1 MSAEDPRENLG
12 ESKMEAL
19 QRLKNDR
26 AKTNQK
32 FENWN
37 KALEAYALGWK
48 KPKPYYPVIISP
60 SSLVSTPQKLQEMAG
75 MATPPRVLK
84 TTYTTLHGGI
94 DGAHVRADGKPE
106 EVQVGEIGWDELV
119 EITDK
124 AECDEWLFVF
134 VDGKVRRATLV
145 KSFKNGDENAG
156 EQEVGGGTH
165 EIEPGT
171 TLPEMPL
178 DSTI

>member
-1 MSAEDPRENLG
+1 
-12 ESKMEAL
+12 MEAI

-75 MATPPRVLK
+75 MATPPRVLN

-94 DGAHVRADGKPE
+94 DDAHLGADGKPE
-106 EVQVGEIGWDELV
+106 EVQVGEVGWGELV
-119 EITDK
+119 DITDK

-134 VDGKVRRATLV
+134 IDGKVRRATMV
-145 KSFKNGDENAG
+145 KSFKAGDKNSG
-156 EQEVGGGTH
+156 EQELCGGTH
-165 EIEPGT
+165 ETKAGT
-171 TLPEMPL
+171 SSCQVPTE
-178 DSTI
+178 STT